1 MKSLLTCPM
10 LMLVSITST
19 MYKSF
24 TSFYPDYLT
33 WLKSAKAEAKSD
45 KWFYPAFNCSI
56 PTERDKLLLAWK
68 LFLLKK

>member
-1 MKSLLTCPM
+1 MKSLPTYPM
-10 LMLVSITST
+10 LTLVSITST

>member
-1 MKSLLTCPM
+1 
-10 LMLVSITST
+10 MLVSITSI

-33 WLKSAKAEAKSD
+33 WLKSAEAEAKSD
-45 KWFYPAFNCSI
+45 KWFYPAFDCPI
-56 PTERDKLLLAWK
+56 PTERDKLLLDWK